1 MQSSRPTFIHHP
13 HHDKSKGSSQM
24 RYRYKPRWLDD
35 CINMWPENYQPNWID
50 HMINFIRVGV
60 MLASIWIA
68 IRAIIGE

>member
-1 MQSSRPTFIHHP
+1 
-13 HHDKSKGSSQM
+13 M